1 MDEILAIN
9 NVKEFTESNVS
20 NVLRKWFQ
28 TARFH
33 PYGRIVFIAS
43 LYLHPNITEP
53 TPNIWN
59 PNRTER
65 NIKYLQ
71 KKIYE

>member
-1 MDEILAIN
+1 ML
-9 NVKEFTESNVS
+9 KEFTESNVS

>member
-9 NVKEFTESNVS
+9 NVS
-20 NVLRKWFQ
+20 RKWFQ

-33 PYGRIVFIAS
+33 PYGRIVFIAP
-43 LYLHPNITEP
+43 LYLHPNRTDP

-59 PNRTER
+59 LNRTER
-65 NIKYLQ
+65 SIKYLQ

>member
-1 MDEILAIN
+1 ML
-9 NVKEFTESNVS
+9 KEFTESNVS

-33 PYGRIVFIAS
+33 PYGRIVFIA
-43 LYLHPNITEP
+43 YPNITEP

-71 KKIYE
+71 NKIYE